1 MSGFEHNAMGR
12 NPTAGT
18 LIENLWSF
26 VLIELTGYCNFSCSF
41 CPIDMMDRKKSRMP
55 RTLWE
60 KILTELGEKKMTPTV
75 FFHLLGDPLVNKDVF
90 DAIRFANSY
99 GLSVSL
105 YTNGALLD
113 YQRSSKLLEVLR
125 KGRVVLSLQEITPE
139 TFDQRSHGDLSWQ
152 EYIDR
157 LLAFVHMANTRED
170 PLSVQVHCMI
180 DMQGLAYN
188 FSQLFREQKRIQAV
202 YDQWRCD
209 LGLESKRR
217 RINVLDPT
225 RSYPLGKNSSFFV
238 KHQTT
243 WSNQLN
249 DQTLYEVIPK
259 ETGHCALMTDTFGIL
274 ADGTCV
280 FCCNDYEGKLNLGNA
295 HESSLEEIYYAQKAT
310 MIRRAEEQ
318 GQFIEDVCQKCQGT
332 LVDKTTRKPV
342 KARIVPSDYYVLKEH
357 LGRYGLKSAM
367 RKIAGRLYQR

>member
-1 MSGFEHNAMGR
+1 
-12 NPTAGT
+12 
-18 LIENLWSF
+18 L
-26 VLIELTGYCNFSCSF
+26 
-41 CPIDMMDRKKSRMP
+41 K
-55 RTLWE
+55 
-60 KILTELGEKKMTPTV
+60 ELGEKKMTPTV

-90 DAIRFANSY
+90 DAIRLANSY

-125 KGRVVLSLQEITPE
+125 KGRVVLSLQEISPE
-139 TFDQRSHGDLSWQ
+139 KFDQRSHGNLSWQ
-152 EYIDR
+152 EYIER
-157 LLAFVHMANTRED
+157 LLAFVHMANARED

-180 DMQGLAYN
+180 DMQGRAYN
-188 FSQLFREQKRIQAV
+188 FSQLFSEQKRIQAV

-238 KHQTT
+238 KHQMT
-243 WSNQLN
+243 WSNQLI

-259 ETGHCALMTDTFGIL
+259 ETGNCALMTDTFGIL
-274 ADGTCV
+274 ANGTCV
-280 FCCNDYEGKLNLGNA
+280 FCCNDYEGELNLGNA

-332 LVDKTTRKPV
+332 LVDKTTKKPV
-342 KARIVPSDYYVLKEH
+342 QARIVPSDYYVLKEH
-357 LGRYGLKSAM
+357 LNRYGLKSAM
-367 RKIAGRLYQR
+367 RKIAGRLYQRLPRKDPRSREHNNQ